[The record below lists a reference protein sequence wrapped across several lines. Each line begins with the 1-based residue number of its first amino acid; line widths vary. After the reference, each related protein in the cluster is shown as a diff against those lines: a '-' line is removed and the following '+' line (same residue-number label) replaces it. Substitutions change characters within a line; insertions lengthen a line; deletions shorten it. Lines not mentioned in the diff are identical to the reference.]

1 MNKKQ
6 KISSM
11 LKEIESL
18 IHKMIDEKKD
28 GPFNS
33 FELLMIT
40 MDALIKENEVQSLIN
55 TRENKKVGN
64 A

>member
-1 MNKKQ
+1 MEKKQ
-6 KISSM
+6 KISKM

-18 IHKMIDEKKD
+18 IHKMIDEKRD
-28 GPFNS
+28 GPFTS

-40 MDALIKENEVQSLIN
+40 MDALLKESQVQNLVGQG
-55 TRENKKVGN
+55 ENKKVGN

>member
-1 MNKKQ
+1 MNKKE
-6 KISSM
+6 KISEM
-11 LKEIESL
+11 LKEVESL
-18 IHKMIDEKKD
+18 IHKMIDEKRD

-40 MDALIKENEVQSLIN
+40 MDALIKESQSQSHIN
-55 TRENKKVGN
+55 SNRIKRIGN

>member
-1 MNKKQ
+1 MDKKE
-6 KISSM
+6 KISKM
-11 LKEIESL
+11 LKEIEGL
-18 IHKMIDEKKD
+18 IHKMIDENKA

-40 MDALIKENEVQSLIN
+40 MDALIKESQMQSLIN
-55 TRENKKVGN
+55 TGECKKVGN